1 MQLPPTAIWN
11 WVCVCVVNEREL
23 EIKANFPNQAVFNAG
38 EDERESICSSGLAA
52 GAKAGQGG
60 RERGREREE
69 ERERKRERW
78 RERETERKEGSTDL
92 LKAFKVHK
100 GDGGLVSSD
109 EL

>member
-1 MQLPPTAIWN
+1 MN
-11 WVCVCVVNEREL
+11 VEL
-23 EIKANFPNQAVFNAG
+23 ASP
-38 EDERESICSSGLAA
+38 
-52 GAKAGQGG
+52 
-60 RERGREREE
+60 GREREE